1 MKISYNWMQ
10 QFIQA
15 ELPLEEQLDLL
26 TDLGLEVEG
35 NTLFES
41 VPGSLAGVVVGE
53 VLACEQHPNADR
65 LRVTQVNIGADA
77 PVQIVCGAPNVA
89 QGQKVPVATVGTT
102 LYDKEGNAWEIKK
115 SKIRGEASHGM
126 ICAEDEL
133 GLGESHEGIMVL
145 DEKLTPG
152 TPCAELFDIE
162 QDRTIEIGLTPN
174 RCDAMSHM
182 GVARDLKAGC
192 TQRNIPF
199 KWHFPNTN
207 AFKVD
212 NTSLPIDV
220 IVAEPKLAPRY
231 SGITLSGVKVAAS
244 PSWLQNRLKAI
255 GLTPKNNI
263 VDITNYILHELG
275 QPLHAF
281 DADKIKGKINVK
293 TLPKDTPF
301 TTLDGEERKLH
312 EEDLMICDDDT
323 PLCIAGVFG
332 GLNSGVTEHTTRIF
346 LECAYF
352 DAISI
357 RKTAKRHGLN
367 TDASFRYERGID
379 PEIGEFALKRAAL
392 LIKELA
398 GGEITSDIVN
408 IAQPLQGKASLFLA
422 YERITKVLGQEIP
435 KDELITILN
444 ALEIEI
450 VNVTEEGF
458 SMNIPRYRVDVTR
471 EADVIEEI
479 LRIYGYNNI
488 ASVNRMTTFYP
499 EFNLKTPFVLE
510 QNIAKKLVGLG
521 FQEVMNNSITTPKYA
536 QLSAELDAIAK
547 VNLLNPLGQ
556 ELSQMRTSLL
566 FSLMEV
572 VAYNQNRQQRDLKMY
587 EMGKVYQKVEDGHQE
602 DKKIALAICG
612 RANGEA
618 WNTDDSAND
627 IFRLK
632 GAVQSLL
639 ASLGIN
645 GYKEEASERDIF
657 ATGLS
662 FKLGKQVV
670 AEVGIV
676 HPSIQK
682 AFAVE
687 QEVVYAEL
695 DFERLYNLA
704 FKKDIKVQPI
714 PKFPSSRRDFAL
726 LVDEN
731 VSFDDL
737 KATAQKVERKIL
749 THINLFDVYEGKN
762 LPAGKKSYGLSFHF
776 ADPNKTLTDKYIDK
790 IMAKLKAS
798 FEKDFGASLR

>member
-15 ELPLEEQLDLL
+15 ELPFEEQLDLL

-35 NTLFES
+35 NNLFES
-41 VPGSLAGVVVGE
+41 VPGSLEGVVVGE
-53 VLACEQHPNADR
+53 VLSCEQHPNADR
-65 LRVTQVNIGADA
+65 LRVTKVDLGDDE

-89 QGQKVPVATVGTT
+89 AGQKVPVATVGTT

-145 DEKLTPG
+145 GDSLQPG
-152 TPCAELFDIE
+152 TPCAQLFAIE

-199 KWHFPNTN
+199 KWHFPNTD
-207 AFKVD
+207 AFKID

-220 IVAEPKLAPRY
+220 VVETPKLAPRY
-231 SGITLSGVKVAAS
+231 SGITLSGLNVKPS
-244 PSWLQNRLKAI
+244 PSWLHNRLKAI

-263 VDITNYILHELG
+263 VDVTNYILHELG

-281 DADKIKGKINVK
+281 DADKIKGKVTVK

-301 TTLDGEERKLH
+301 VTLDGEERKLH

-332 GLNSGVTEHTTRIF
+332 GINSGVTENTTRVF

-352 DAISI
+352 DAVSI

-379 PEIGEFALKRAAL
+379 PEIGEFALKRAAVL
-392 LIKELA
+392 MKELA
-398 GGEITSDIVN
+398 EGEITSDIVN
-408 IAQPLQGKASLFLA
+408 VAQPLQDKASLFLA
-422 YERITKVLGQEIP
+422 YDRITKVLGQEIP

-488 ASVNRMTTFYP
+488 ASVNSMTSFYP
-499 EFNLKTPFVLE
+499 EFNLKTPFVFE

-536 QLSAELDAIAK
+536 ELSEELKAIPK

-556 ELSQMRTSLL
+556 ELSEMRASLL

-572 VAYNQNRQQRDLKMY
+572 IGYNQNRQQRDLKMY
-587 EMGKVYQKVEDGHQE
+587 EFGKVYRAAEGGHQE
-602 DKKIALAICG
+602 DKKIAIALCG
-612 RANGEA
+612 RANKEA
-618 WNTDDSAND
+618 WNTDDSTND

-632 GAVQSLL
+632 GSVLTLL
-639 ASLGIN
+639 ESLGLSN
-645 GYKEEASERDIF
+645 LKEEASSRDLF
-657 ATGLS
+657 STGLS
-662 FKLGKQVV
+662 LKLGKQIV
-670 AEVGIV
+670 AELGIV
-676 HPSIQK
+676 NAKIQK
-682 AFAVE
+682 AFSVE

-695 DFERLYNLA
+695 DFNQLYALA

-726 LVDEN
+726 LVDDN
-731 VSFDDL
+731 VSFDAL
-737 KATAQKVERKIL
+737 KETARKVERKIL
-749 THINLFDVYEGKN
+749 TQINLFDVYEGKN

-790 IMAKLKAS
+790 VMAKLKTS
-798 FEKDFGASLR
+798 FEKEFGATLR

>member
-41 VPGSLAGVVVGE
+41 VPGSLSGVVVGE

-65 LRVTQVNIGADA
+65 LRVTKVDLGEAE

-89 QGQKVPVATVGTT
+89 KGQKVPVATVGTT
-102 LYDKEGNAWEIKK
+102 LYDKEGNPWEIKK
-115 SKIRGEASHGM
+115 SKIRGEVSHGM

-145 DEKLTPG
+145 DENLATG
-152 TPCAELFDIE
+152 TPCSEIFEIE
-162 QDRTIEIGLTPN
+162 KDHTIEIGLTPN

-192 TQRNIPF
+192 TQHNIKF
-199 KWHFPNTN
+199 KWNFPNTN
-207 AFKVD
+207 TFKVD

-220 IVAEPKLAPRY
+220 VVEQPSLAPRY
-231 SGITLSGVKVAAS
+231 SGITLSGVEVKAS
-244 PSWLQNRLKAI
+244 PIWLQNRLKAI

-293 TLPKDTPF
+293 TLPKNTPF
-301 TTLDGEERKLH
+301 ITLDGEKRKLH

-332 GLNSGVTEHTTRIF
+332 GLNSGVNENTTRIF

-352 DAISI
+352 NAVSI

-379 PEIGEFALKRAAL
+379 PEIGEFALKRAAIL
-392 LIKELA
+392 MKELA

-408 IAQPLQGKASLFLA
+408 VAQPLPERTSLFLA
-422 YERITKVLGQEIP
+422 YDRITQVLGQEIP

-450 VNVTEEGF
+450 INTTEEGF
-458 SMNIPRYRVDVTR
+458 TMNIPRYRVDVTR

-488 ASVNRMTTFYP
+488 ESINRMSSFYP
-499 EFNLKTPFVLE
+499 EFNLKTPYTLE

-521 FQEVMNNSITTPKYA
+521 FQEVINNSITTPKYA
-536 QLSAELDAIAK
+536 QLSAELDSIDK
-547 VNLLNPLGQ
+547 VSLLNPLGQ
-556 ELSQMRTSLL
+556 ELSEMRSSLL

-587 EMGKVYQKVEDGHQE
+587 EFGKVYSTAEGTYQE
-602 DKKIALAICG
+602 DKKIALALCG
-612 RANGEA
+612 RAHNEA
-618 WNTDDSAND
+618 WNSEDSTND

-632 GAVQSLL
+632 GVLATLL
-639 ASLGIN
+639 ESVGIN
-645 GYKEEASERDIF
+645 GIKEERSKKDIF
-657 ATGLS
+657 STGIELR
-662 FKLGKQVV
+662 LGKKII
-670 AEVGIV
+670 AELGVV
-676 HPSIQK
+676 HPKIQK
-682 AFAVE
+682 AFSVE
-687 QEVVYAEL
+687 QEVVYAEM
-695 DFERLYNLA
+695 DFDQLYQFA
-704 FKKDIKVQPI
+704 FKQDIEVAPI
-714 PKFPSSRRDFAL
+714 PKYPSSRRDFAL
-726 LVDEN
+726 LVDEHIT
-731 VSFDDL
+731 FEDL
-737 KATAQKVERKIL
+737 KSAARNVERKIL

-762 LPAGKKSYGLSFHF
+762 LPEGKKSYGLSFHF
-776 ADPNKTLTDKYIDK
+776 SDPNKTLTDKYIDK
-790 IMAKLKAS
+790 VMSKLKNC
-798 FEKDFGASLR
+798 FEKEFGASLR

>member
-1 MKISYNWMQ
+1 
-10 QFIQA
+10 
-15 ELPLEEQLDLL
+15 
-26 TDLGLEVEG
+26 
-35 NTLFES
+35 
-41 VPGSLAGVVVGE
+41 
-53 VLACEQHPNADR
+53 
-65 LRVTQVNIGADA
+65 
-77 PVQIVCGAPNVA
+77 
-89 QGQKVPVATVGTT
+89 
-102 LYDKEGNAWEIKK
+102 
-115 SKIRGEASHGM
+115 
-126 ICAEDEL
+126 
-133 GLGESHEGIMVL
+133 
-145 DEKLTPG
+145 
-152 TPCAELFDIE
+152 
-162 QDRTIEIGLTPN
+162 
-174 RCDAMSHM
+174 
-182 GVARDLKAGC
+182 
-192 TQRNIPF
+192 
-199 KWHFPNTN
+199 
-207 AFKVD
+207 
-212 NTSLPIDV
+212 
-220 IVAEPKLAPRY
+220 
-231 SGITLSGVKVAAS
+231 
-244 PSWLQNRLKAI
+244 
-255 GLTPKNNI
+255 
-263 VDITNYILHELG
+263 
-275 QPLHAF
+275 
-281 DADKIKGKINVK
+281 
-293 TLPKDTPF
+293 
-301 TTLDGEERKLH
+301 
-312 EEDLMICDDDT
+312 
-323 PLCIAGVFG
+323 
-332 GLNSGVTEHTTRIF
+332 
-346 LECAYF
+346 
-352 DAISI
+352 
-357 RKTAKRHGLN
+357 
-367 TDASFRYERGID
+367 
-379 PEIGEFALKRAAL
+379 
-392 LIKELA
+392 
-398 GGEITSDIVN
+398 
-408 IAQPLQGKASLFLA
+408 
-422 YERITKVLGQEIP
+422 
-435 KDELITILN
+435 
-444 ALEIEI
+444 
-450 VNVTEEGF
+450 
-458 SMNIPRYRVDVTR
+458 
-471 EADVIEEI
+471 
-479 LRIYGYNNI
+479 
-488 ASVNRMTTFYP
+488 
-499 EFNLKTPFVLE
+499 
-510 QNIAKKLVGLG
+510 
-521 FQEVMNNSITTPKYA
+521 MNNSITTPKYA

-612 RANGEA
+612 RANSEA

-632 GAVQSLL
+632 GAVQTLL

-645 GYKEEASERDIF
+645 GCKEEASERDIF

-776 ADPNKTLTDKYIDK
+776 SDPNKTLTDKYIDK

>member
-15 ELPLEEQLDLL
+15 DLPLEEQLDLL

-35 NTLFES
+35 NTVFES
-41 VPGSLAGVVVGE
+41 VPGSLEGVVVGE
-53 VLACEQHPNADR
+53 VLSCEPHPNADR
-65 LRVTQVNIGADA
+65 LRVTKVDLGDDA

-89 QGQKVPVATVGTT
+89 AGQKVPVATVGTT
-102 LYDKEGNAWEIKK
+102 LYDKEGNAWDIKK

-145 DEKLTPG
+145 NDSLQPG
-152 TPCAELFDIE
+152 TPCAALFDIE

-199 KWHFPNTN
+199 KWHFPNTD
-207 AFKVD
+207 AFKID

-220 IVAEPKLAPRY
+220 VVETPKLAPRY
-231 SGITLSGVKVAAS
+231 SGITLSGLNVKPS
-244 PSWLQNRLKAI
+244 PAWLQNRLKAI

-281 DADKIKGKINVK
+281 DADKIKGKVTVK
-293 TLPKDTPF
+293 TLPKNTPF
-301 TTLDGEERKLH
+301 VTLDGEERKLH

-332 GLNSGVTEHTTRIF
+332 GINSGVTENTTRVF

-352 DAISI
+352 DAVSI

-392 LIKELA
+392 LMKELA
-398 GGEITSDIVN
+398 EGEITSDIVN
-408 IAQPLQGKASLFLA
+408 VAQPLQDKAALFLA
-422 YERITKVLGQEIP
+422 YDRITKVLGQEIP

-488 ASVNRMTTFYP
+488 ASVNSMTSFYP
-499 EFNLKTPFVLE
+499 EFNLKTPFVFE

-536 QLSAELDAIAK
+536 ELSEELKAIPK

-556 ELSQMRTSLL
+556 ELSEMRASLL

-572 VAYNQNRQQRDLKMY
+572 IGYNQNRQQHDLKMY
-587 EMGKVYQKVEDGHQE
+587 EFGKVYRAVEGGHQE
-602 DKKIALAICG
+602 DKKIAIALCG
-612 RANGEA
+612 RANKEA
-618 WNTDDSAND
+618 WNTDDSTND

-632 GAVQSLL
+632 GSVLTLL
-639 ASLGIN
+639 ESLGLSN
-645 GYKEEASERDIF
+645 LKEEASSRDLF
-657 ATGLS
+657 STGLS
-662 FKLGKQVV
+662 LKLGKQIV
-670 AEVGIV
+670 AELGIV
-676 HPSIQK
+676 SGKIQK
-682 AFAVE
+682 AFSVE

-695 DFERLYNLA
+695 DFNQLYALA

-726 LVDEN
+726 LVDDN
-731 VSFDDL
+731 VSFDAL
-737 KATAQKVERKIL
+737 KETARKVERKIL
-749 THINLFDVYEGKN
+749 TQINLFDVYEGKN

-790 IMAKLKAS
+790 VMAKLKTS
-798 FEKDFGASLR
+798 FEKEFGATLR